1 MTVKE
6 LREKIEEMKKTEAQL
21 DKLFLTIVEDKRLNQ
36 ECTIKAQLSETVD
49 DLLSYT
55 KEALREEIDRLEKV
69 MDNTEVREYIE

>member
-55 KEALREEIDRLEKV
+55 KETLREEIGRLEKV